1 MAKNANVLLVQE
13 QYAKGQRKVKEM
25 KATME
30 GLSAKLV
37 IAESEVE
44 QLVTMMGT
52 LREEKAHVKAR
63 LAGVEMEMDLF
74 QVVLQEQ
81 KVSRL
86 ALEVNFKRRW

>member
-74 QVVLQEQ
+74 QVELQEL

>member
-1 MAKNANVLLVQE
+1 MATNANVLLVQE

-74 QVVLQEQ
+74 QVELQEL

-86 ALEVNFKRRW
+86 ALEVNFKRCW

>member
-1 MAKNANVLLVQE
+1 MATNANVLLVQE

-86 ALEVNFKRRW
+86 ALEVNFKRCW